1 LSVAEN
7 QTIVESGSAA
17 MVVAAHRGGV
27 EVVEGWGDAWRKLC
41 QQVVDDQP
49 FYRPEWIAA
58 HIKAFTP
65 GAKVVL
71 LTVTCDDRLCL
82 VLPLLEDRAV
92 LGGVPVRRLRAPANS
107 HSCRFDAVC
116 CGGAERDL
124 AVRALWNYLGKL
136 AAWDLLELRDVP
148 EGGTLSTLATM
159 AEADGFRT
167 AQVPMLPNPYVPIPS
182 DAAGLEKMPVNKKL
196 RSQLRG
202 IRREFS
208 ENDQL
213 ELRRICTADPSVL
226 QQFYELESAGWK
238 GAEGSAI
245 SSTPETRQFYDEVA
259 KSAAHYG
266 YLCIY
271 SLQLNGEL
279 LASHIGS
286 SYKGRYFSPKV
297 AYNENFKQLAPG
309 HLIVEEI
316 IRDCAARDV
325 HEYDIT
331 GANEQWKTKWASQTR
346 GRSMYYIFRGVA
358 GGLAHSLHFRLR
370 PWVKKMTKRRTEE
383 SKANPEAGPK

>member
-1 LSVAEN
+1 LSLAES
-7 QTIVESGSAA
+7 QTVVETGSAA

-27 EVVEGWGDAWRKLC
+27 EVVERWGDAWRKLC
-41 QQVVDDQP
+41 EQAADDQP
-49 FYRPEWIAA
+49 FYRPEWIGA

-65 GAKVVL
+65 GAKVL
-71 LTVTCDDRLCL
+71 FLTVTCEDRLCL

-92 LGGVPVRRLRAPANS
+92 LAGVPVRRLRAPANS
-107 HSCRFDAVC
+107 HSCRFDALRC
-116 CGGAERDL
+116 EGAEGDL
-124 AVRALWNYLGKL
+124 AVRALWNYLKKL
-136 AAWDLLELRDVP
+136 AAWDLVELRDVP
-148 EGGTLSTLATM
+148 EGGALSTLAAM
-159 AEADGFRT
+159 AAADGFRT
-167 AQVPMLPNPYVPIPS
+167 AQVPMLPNPYVPIPA

-202 IRREFS
+202 IRRELS
-208 ENDQL
+208 ENDRL
-213 ELRRICTADPSVL
+213 ELKRICTADLSVL

-245 SSTPETRQFYDEVA
+245 TSTLQTRQFYDEVT
-259 KSAAHYG
+259 KSAAQFG

-271 SLQLNGEL
+271 ALQLNGQL
-279 LASHIGS
+279 LASHIGL
-286 SYKGRYFSPKV
+286 SYRGRYFSPKV
-297 AYNENFKQLAPG
+297 AYNEGFKQLAPG

-316 IRDCAARDV
+316 IRDCAARDI

-346 GRSMYYIFRGVA
+346 ARSMYYIFRGVA

-370 PWVKKMTKRRTEE
+370 PWVKKMTRKGER
-383 SKANPEAGPK
+383 KN